1 MLDYKAKTARNRE
14 NRVPSVLV
22 LGEDTRSF
30 LSVIRS
36 LGRAGY
42 EVHVVCYDRTSPALK
57 SKYIS
62 SAFFYNYQAHKQD
75 EWLDNVV
82 CLIER
87 YKYDVIFPCD
97 ERSIYPLWQI
107 RNHLPSETRLAIS
120 NQQALDVLFDKWK
133 TKQVALQH
141 DIPVARGELV
151 DLRQRS
157 YDQLREKYGDKF
169 VVKPLQSFE
178 MQSLERREKVLIVK
192 SIQDYIDFTE
202 SNSVE
207 RSYLVEAYFQ
217 GNGEGLSVFSVDGKV
232 KAAFAYR
239 RLAEPDT
246 GGGSS
251 YRGSSEIDPD
261 QLRAVEL
268 VCSETNLT
276 GLAMFEF
283 RRNTNSNE
291 WILVEV
297 NARVWGGLPLAE
309 AAGIDF
315 PKMYCDYLCNGT
327 VTNGIETTDNHV
339 NARALTADLYE
350 IKREGEKILSEK
362 GRGKSLLH
370 MTNRIASI
378 AKVVTKRESIDSLR
392 LDDPQPFLAEVSEIT
407 SNIYARIIAGIP
419 FLTLCRRRLIRH
431 QLQNVLSENP
441 TRRILFIC
449 YGNIIRSPFA
459 EKYFMAKMARNNVW
473 ADIDSFGFH
482 LKEMRKS
489 PQIAVTAAAQ
499 LQCDLTA
506 HKSKCI
512 TQLDIRETDVLIYFD
527 EKNKH
532 MIESG
537 YKVNHA
543 YCAADFLDS
552 SYPNLRQ
559 IDDPYESDVET
570 IKVCYEKI
578 QNALDNFVR
587 IYKGAVQ

>member
-107 RNHLPSETRLAIS
+107 RNHLPSETKLAIS

-192 SIQDYIDFTE
+192 SLQDYIDFTE
-202 SNSVE
+202 SNSVD

-217 GNGEGLSVFSVDGKV
+217 GNGEGLSVFSVDGNV
-232 KAAFAYR
+232 KAAFSYR

-251 YRGSSEIDPD
+251 YRGSSEIDPE
-261 QLRAVEL
+261 QLSAVEL

-283 RRNTNSNE
+283 RRNTDNNE

-309 AAGIDF
+309 VAGIDF
-315 PKMYCDYLCNGT
+315 PKMYCDYLCKGT
-327 VTNGIETTDNHV
+327 VTNGIATTDNHV

-362 GRGKSLLH
+362 GRGKSVLH

-392 LDDPQPFLAEVSEIT
+392 LDDPKPFVAEMSEIT
-407 SNIYARIIAGIP
+407 NNISVRIVASIP
-419 FLTLCRRRLIRH
+419 FLTLCRRKLIRH
-431 QLQNVLSENP
+431 QLQNILLENP

-459 EKYFMAKMARNNVW
+459 EKYFMAKMARSNVW

-489 PQIAVTAAAQ
+489 PQIAISAAAQ
-499 LQCDLTA
+499 LQCDLSEHT
-506 HKSKCI
+506 SKCI

-527 EKNKH
+527 EKNKN

-537 YKVNHA
+537 YKVNHV

-552 SYPNLRQ
+552 SYPSLRQ

-587 IYKGAVQ
+587 IYKGAIQ